1 MNLEYLSDIL
11 GYTGIGS
18 SCLPILFCF
27 FIYSNQAKKYPFR
40 VLFFVSILYFVSNV
54 LTLLLFLFTSV
65 NQNLLINLHSSIEFF
80 LLVIFYKWILKGYN
94 IGRYLN
100 FIIPLFLLILGA
112 TILNFGF
119 NENYTFLNVSQK
131 FGLLIFSLLYLY
143 YAYNSSAYDK
153 LTDSPYFWINVS
165 VLLYNASSIYISIFE
180 NFLRDENIEAFY
192 MLWPLLQISGIC
204 YYSLFSFGLWKLK
217 N

>member
-1 MNLEYLSDIL
+1 M

-27 FIYSNQAKKYPFR
+27 FIYSNQAKKYHFR
-40 VLFFVSILYFVSNV
+40 VLFSVSILYFISNI
-54 LTLLLFLFTSV
+54 LTLFLFLFTSI
-65 NQNLLINLHSSIEFF
+65 NQNLLINLHSSIEF
-80 LLVIFYKWILKGYN
+80 LLLIIFYKRILKEYN
-94 IGRYLN
+94 ISRYFI
-100 FIIPLFLLILGA
+100 FIIPLFVFILAA
-112 TILNFGF
+112 TILFFGF

-131 FGLLIFSLLYLY
+131 FGLLICSLLYLY
-143 YAYNSSAYDK
+143 YSYNSSAYDK
-153 LTDSPYFWINVS
+153 LNDSPYFWINVS

-180 NFLRDENIEAFY
+180 SFLRDDNIEVFY